1 LRTEGAAIEQ
11 VNSAVEQL
19 DEVTQQNAALVEQA
33 SAAAH
38 SMNEQ
43 ASLLRHAVDVFKVS
57 DECPVAP

>member
-1 LRTEGAAIEQ
+1 M
-11 VNSAVEQL
+11 EQL

-43 ASLLRHAVDVFKVS
+43 ASLLWHAVDVFKVS